1 MWTNYAEIHIVG
13 MLRQASKVVYLSTD
27 PRFKNQNIG
36 MTENGQILDIQPN
49 ADIRQLDTIPRNLTV
64 FENYVVEQHEHAME
78 MGSASDISLGQQPN
92 SGTPFKSVET
102 QLVENKSL
110 HLWRQGRIATFMEE
124 IHREWI
130 IPHLGREVVKGDKFL
145 VELSANEMMQIG
157 EQIVTNQA
165 NQHIIE
171 MVLDG
176 KIPNEAEIE
185 TFKQVVRETFTKQ
198 GNKKFIEIL
207 KDEMSGAKLS
217 VSMNIAGKQRNL
229 ALLTDKLVN
238 YVRQLIAT
246 PQIVQDPGMM
256 NHVNEILE
264 YSGLSPIQNI
274 RPLLPQQVTQQ
285 GGSTEPLKSMAQA

>member
-1 MWTNYAEIHIVG
+1 
-13 MLRQASKVVYLSTD
+13 
-27 PRFKNQNIG
+27 
-36 MTENGQILDIQPN
+36 
-49 ADIRQLDTIPRNLTV
+49 
-64 FENYVVEQHEHAME
+64 
-78 MGSASDISLGQQPN
+78 
-92 SGTPFKSVET
+92 
-102 QLVENKSL
+102 
-110 HLWRQGRIATFMEE
+110 MEE

-157 EQIVTNQA
+157 DQIVTNEA
-165 NQHIIE
+165 NERIIE
-171 MVLDG
+171 MVLAG
-176 KIPNEAEIE
+176 KIPNEQEVE
-185 TFKQVVRETFTKQ
+185 TFKQVVKETFAKQ

-246 PQIVQDPGMM
+246 PQIAQDPGMM

-274 RPLLPQQVTQQ
+274 KPMMLPEQA
-285 GGSTEPLKSMAQA
+285 GSTQPLKQMAQV